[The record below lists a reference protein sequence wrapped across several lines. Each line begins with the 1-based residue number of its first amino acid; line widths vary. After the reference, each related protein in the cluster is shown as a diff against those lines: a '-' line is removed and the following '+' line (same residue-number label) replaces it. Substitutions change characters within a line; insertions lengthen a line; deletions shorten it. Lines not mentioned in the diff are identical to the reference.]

1 MAEFRL
7 TKKEETDLK
16 EQFERW
22 KTIMNWRIA
31 PLAFAAVIAAIPVE
45 KYRIVIC
52 CLGLSVITGAYIVA
66 RNEFPKVFSGL
77 QSKQNRTFREE
88 IIFKGVSSYYFGLT
102 SMIKHFAPFLCSVM
116 PLIFVLFGGIERLG
130 L

>member
-1 MAEFRL
+1 LRIYYSLLSSDGERYKLEDSELHMAEFRL

-52 CLGLSVITGAYIVA
+52 SLGLSVITGAYIVA
-66 RNEFPKVFSGL
+66 RSEFPKVFSGL
-77 QSKQNRTFREE
+77 QSKKIGHLE
-88 IIFKGVSSYYFGLT
+88 K
-102 SMIKHFAPFLCSVM
+102 K
-116 PLIFVLFGGIERLG
+116 
-130 L
+130 